1 VNKISFHIMLI
12 FINIDVIDVY
22 CVVQG
27 VKGVKRSFWD
37 DNSHKSA
44 A

>member
-1 VNKISFHIMLI
+1 ML
-12 FINIDVIDVY
+12 FDVY